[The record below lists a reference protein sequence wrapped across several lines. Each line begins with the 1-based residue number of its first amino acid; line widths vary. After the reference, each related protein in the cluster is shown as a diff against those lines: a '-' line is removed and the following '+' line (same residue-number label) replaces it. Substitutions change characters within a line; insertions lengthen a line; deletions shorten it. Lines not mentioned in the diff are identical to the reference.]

1 MIWIEQ
7 LAKHDLTWFI
17 FYIYPNIMCLE
28 EMLVSEER
36 WVIWSRNLVHKQRW
50 MVTSHLIM
58 LKQEQLELLQNVKYL
73 IFFWHSNIGNI
84 LFSRNHMP
92 HAIDKI
98 EVHLCCWQDW
108 SFWYS
113 VLSAQFPFMYLLQEL
128 DAYFYFLELSE

>member
-73 IFFWHSNIGNI
+73 IFFDIPTLVIYYLVGI
-84 LFSRNHMP
+84 ICHMLLTRLKFTYV
-92 HAIDKI
+92 AGKI
-98 EVHLCCWQDW
+98 EVSDILC
-108 SFWYS
+108 S
-113 VLSAQFPFMYLLQEL
+113 VLNSLLCIYYKSWML
-128 DAYFYFLELSE
+128 IFIF